1 MTWKIQRHHPEK
13 LKQCEFH
20 LFTCSRTETP
30 NTTKGREEG
39 GVWEHKREG
48 RSERERA
55 RLSAYKECVCVCVC
69 FSVDTLSVLCISSD
83 STYGTFHSGTVWV
96 CVCTCLWSWFRFE
109 EYRKVVV
116 KLSVLNI
123 YVNDFTVLLSDGNS
137 ALCVCVWPYQEIQC
151 RAVCS
156 FFPCNRLTYTQ
167 NTPLNNIHIY
177 SPSLPVSNHPLHT
190 HTPCLLACCPDN

>member
-1 MTWKIQRHHPEK
+1 M
-13 LKQCEFH
+13 
-20 LFTCSRTETP
+20 
-30 NTTKGREEG
+30 
-39 GVWEHKREG
+39 
-48 RSERERA
+48 
-55 RLSAYKECVCVCVC
+55 
-69 FSVDTLSVLCISSD
+69 
-83 STYGTFHSGTVWV
+83 
-96 CVCTCLWSWFRFE
+96 
-109 EYRKVVV
+109 V

-190 HTPCLLACCPDN
+190 HTHLASWPAVQTTNPLCVATGMQRRVCLSTCNKKLGVCVYVNKLKGYLGIFSPSLFHNDSSMSLCTLLLFCNLCSSSTKAPEV